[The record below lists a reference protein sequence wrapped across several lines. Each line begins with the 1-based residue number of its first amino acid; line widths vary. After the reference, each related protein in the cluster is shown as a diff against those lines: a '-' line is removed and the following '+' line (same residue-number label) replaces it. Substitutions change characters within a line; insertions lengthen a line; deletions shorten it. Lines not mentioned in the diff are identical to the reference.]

1 LANRE
6 IKQLIEAF
14 FRSGADDEQQ
24 VPDEVIVDRDD
35 RKHYEDRNR
44 RIKSQQNPNGRG
56 LVQGLT
62 FAPITHDKVD
72 PQIFISPTNSIS
84 GWG

>member
-35 RKHYEDRNR
+35 RK
-44 RIKSQQNPNGRG
+44 P
-56 LVQGLT
+56 
-62 FAPITHDKVD
+62 
-72 PQIFISPTNSIS
+72 
-84 GWG
+84 